1 MIDDVLRPPLPQAR
15 EELRVSA
22 VTDKSVHKDRIVVL
36 WDWAGWRVKSRHLG
50 SGYEVRA
57 IQFASQGWTRAVLL
71 KDLSGSFSHPA
82 LGRPMR

>member
-22 VTDKSVHKDRIVVL
+22 VTDKSVHKDGIVVL
-36 WDWAGWRVKSRHLG
+36 WDWAGGRVKSRLG
-50 SGYEVRA
+50 LQDMRLGL
-57 IQFASQGWTRAVLL
+57 QFASQGWTRAVLL

-82 LGRPMR
+82 LSRPMR

>member
-22 VTDKSVHKDRIVVL
+22 VTDKSVHKDGIVVL
-36 WDWAGWRVKSRHLG
+36 WGWAGGRVKSRLG
-50 SGYEVRA
+50 LRYEVRA

>member
-36 WDWAGWRVKSRHLG
+36 WDWAGCRVKSRPWAQDMRLG
-50 SGYEVRA
+50 LYSLHHRVG
-57 IQFASQGWTRAVLL
+57 
-71 KDLSGSFSHPA
+71 PA
-82 LGRPMR
+82 PCS